1 MERSLQGKYI
11 TPSTVGETV
20 EAFLPASLPPVP
32 DIQWGSELR
41 QQFERAY
48 LALGRLDSISS
59 LLPDTGL
66 FLYMYVRKEAVL
78 SSMIEGTQS
87 SLSDLLMYELDQ
99 PSGVPLDDVH
109 EVSNYVAALNH
120 GIQRLEEGVPIS
132 VRLLKELHQILLA
145 SGRGSSKQP
154 EILRRS
160 QNWIGGSRPGNAMF
174 VPPPAKELPDA
185 LSDLERFI
193 HDEKQVTPAVLKAAL
208 THLQFETLHPFLD
221 GNGRLGRLLITLIL
235 VDQKILQQPLLYLSL
250 YFKSHRQEYYKLL
263 NQVRLNGDWESW
275 LVFFATAVEET
286 ANAAVTTARAL
297 MQLSEADAE
306 TLHIQQRQSAT
317 LSKMHQALLKRPI
330 VTAAWLQKQTDM
342 APATIQSGLQKLEQ
356 LGIVQELTGKQRDRV
371 YAYKNYIA
379 ILDQGNE
386 LP

>member
-11 TPSTVGETV
+11 TTSTVGETV

-48 LALGRLDSISS
+48 LALGRLDSISG

-120 GIQRLEEGVPIS
+120 GIQRLEEGFPIS
-132 VRLLKELHQILLA
+132 VRLLKELHQVLLT

-154 EILRRS
+154 GRLRRS
-160 QNWIGGSRPGNAMF
+160 QNWIGGSRPGDAMF

-275 LVFFATAVEET
+275 LAFFATAVEET

-306 TLHIQQRQSAT
+306 TLHTQQRQSAT
-317 LSKMHQALLKRPI
+317 LNKMHQALLKRPI
-330 VTAAWLQKQTDM
+330 VTAAWLQEQTGM

>member
-11 TPSTVGETV
+11 TISTVGETV
-20 EAFLPASLPPVP
+20 EAFLPAPLPPVP
-32 DIQWGSELR
+32 DIEWGSELR
-41 QQFERAY
+41 QQFEHAY
-48 LALGRLDSISS
+48 LALGRLDSISG

-87 SLSDLLMYELDQ
+87 SLSDLLMYELNQ
-99 PSGVPLDDVH
+99 PAGVPLDDVQ

-120 GIQRLEEGVPIS
+120 GLQRLEEGFPIS
-132 VRLLKELHQILLA
+132 VRLLKELHQILLS

-154 EILRRS
+154 GVLRQS
-160 QNWIGGSRPGNAMF
+160 QNWIGGSRPGNAVF
-174 VPPPAKELPDA
+174 VPPPAKELPEA

-193 HDEKQVTPAVLKAAL
+193 HDEKQVTPVVLKAAL
-208 THLQFETLHPFLD
+208 AHLQFETLHPFLD

-250 YFKSHRQEYYKLL
+250 YFKSHRQEYYRLL
-263 NQVRLNGDWESW
+263 NQIRLTGDWERW
-275 LVFFATAVEET
+275 LAFFATAVEET
-286 ANAAVTTARAL
+286 ANAAVKTARTL
-297 MQLSEADAE
+297 MHLSAADAE
-306 TLHIQQRQSAT
+306 TLHTQHRQSGT
-317 LSKMHQALLKRPI
+317 LTRMHQSLLKRPI
-330 VTAAWLQKQTDM
+330 VTAAWLQKQTSM

-371 YAYKNYIA
+371 YAYKNYFA

>member
-11 TPSTVGETV
+11 TTSTVGETV

-48 LALGRLDSISS
+48 LALGRLDSISG

-120 GIQRLEEGVPIS
+120 GIQRLEEGFPIS
-132 VRLLKELHQILLA
+132 VRLLKELHQVLLT

-154 EILRRS
+154 GRLRRS

-275 LVFFATAVEET
+275 LAFFATAVEET

-306 TLHIQQRQSAT
+306 TLHTQQRQSAT
-317 LSKMHQALLKRPI
+317 LNKMHQALLKRPI
-330 VTAAWLQKQTDM
+330 VTAAWLQEQTGM

>member
-11 TPSTVGETV
+11 TTSTVGETV

-48 LALGRLDSISS
+48 LALGRLDSISG

-120 GIQRLEEGVPIS
+120 GIQRLEEGFPIS
-132 VRLLKELHQILLA
+132 VRLLKELHQVLLT

-154 EILRRS
+154 GRLRRS
-160 QNWIGGSRPGNAMF
+160 QNWIGGSRPVNAMF

-275 LVFFATAVEET
+275 LAFFATAVEET

-306 TLHIQQRQSAT
+306 TLHTQQRQSAT
-317 LSKMHQALLKRPI
+317 LNKMHQALLKRPI
-330 VTAAWLQKQTDM
+330 VTAAWLQEQTGM